1 MLLLKLAYEGEQYF
15 IEDIQSI
22 RNILKEKNITIGIS
36 ESIENNTHFVK
47 IFCDDDD
54 YNDRLKSIIYLYI
67 SNILYKVVI
76 DVFKKRE
83 MFEYL
88 TDTYF
93 FLKHDELLEV
103 EEDIMNVLNLKEAIS
118 DETSIYCINRI
129 NTIIENIR
137 ECIEENEEINING
150 FITFRMKELI
160 GEIERVI
167 DKVVEKYM
175 VEKEYKEFIK
185 LLKYFVD
192 IQESRIEEV
201 NLIIE
206 SNGEYRITDSYGA
219 DIFQDFISDL
229 SECKIGNNVNVEDVI
244 ISGLITNSPNKIVIH
259 NSKMCLNKEFLDTIE
274 NVFGERVTYCNE
286 CKICN
291 RNKIKI

>member
-15 IEDIQSI
+15 IEDIQNI
-22 RNILKEKNITIGIS
+22 RNMLKEKNITIGIS
-36 ESIENNTHFVK
+36 ESLENNTHFVK

-67 SNILYKVVI
+67 SNILYRVVI

-103 EEDIMNVLNLKEAIS
+103 EEDIMSVLNMQEAIS
-118 DETSIYCINRI
+118 DETSVYCMNRI
-129 NTIIENIR
+129 NSIIEVIR
-137 ECIEENEEINING
+137 ACIEENDEINING

-160 GEIERVI
+160 GEIERII

-201 NLIIE
+201 NIIIE
-206 SNGEYRITDSYGA
+206 DDGGYKITDSNGK
-219 DIFQDFISDL
+219 DIFQDFVSDL
-229 SECKIGNNVNVEDVI
+229 SECKLGAGVNVEDVI
-244 ISGLITNSPNKIVIH
+244 ISGLITNCPEKIIIH
-259 NSKMCLNKEFLDTIE
+259 NRELCLNREFLDTIS
-274 NVFGERVTYCNE
+274 NVFEERVDYCDD
-286 CKICN
+286 CKICEK
-291 RNKIKI
+291 NKIKI